1 MTIDMKR
8 YLPLLLLL
16 MLFASAEG
24 DTAPAPPPLADAS
37 CSCEPWLQ
45 FSDGSVDVCTAGDH
59 WEFDVQ
65 E

>member
-16 MLFASAEG
+16 SLFASAEG
-24 DTAPAPPPLADAS
+24 DTAPPPPPADAS

-59 WEFDVQ
+59 WDFDVHD
-65 E
+65 